1 MITTPNKP
9 NFHIVEAVS
18 ELPNLRG
25 RAEIFC
31 DVETK
36 RVFQHGDI
44 GGMYPWKG
52 DKICGI
58 AISADDERD
67 VWYVP
72 VRHTIP
78 GTAAEDNT
86 GGPWCGV
93 HVKENLPVE
102 NVMRWVTEILT
113 SCDEWINHNVKFDAM
128 FFAVGDGVMFD
139 CRLID
144 TLTLSKLYYSDRFTY
159 DLKTLC
165 RDWLEYATESQDRCK
180 IYRDSIKTKSFADT
194 PIVMLG
200 EYACDDVQMNRELY
214 RFLQKHLKE
223 RDLASGDAH
232 RGLEPQLIETEK
244 LLTPVLFDMEYDG
257 ICIDETA
264 CQIESVKSLRKMI
277 LASEKIESATGSEFT
292 NSNTC
297 LKRILL
303 DQFKLPILLTII
315 EKEDGHFVDTG
326 RPSFAK
332 DAMALYKEHPSVT
345 GDSKIKEIVDHI
357 AAYRIEQQFKSLFL
371 DTFLRLHV
379 GGIMHPNY
387 NQCVRTGRLSCSRP
401 NSQQQNSRSKKLILP
416 HSGEGFFSDDYSQ
429 IEYRL
434 TVHYCRIKSAIE
446 AYINDST
453 TDFHQ
458 WVADLFEIHRK
469 PAKGLN
475 FGVVYG
481 QGKRGVVASLMT
493 DPDIMAK
500 MGTIVNGMVAN
511 GSLSEGLKQIKF
523 QDLCKRH
530 GESAYAE
537 YHATMPEIKKTSDA
551 AKDVAKVRGFVFTAY
566 GRRRYLPGNAA
577 RKAFNSVAQ
586 GCISPD
592 QYILTKEHGYSQI
605 KDCVGPVQ
613 VWNGESFVS
622 GHVVNS
628 GAKKKVQTLFSDNTN
643 IVTSPEH
650 RFYTIPTV
658 GNCKW
663 KTPDQFSKVERVAMS
678 TEMPAWATG
687 RKLESIPTTECP
699 SQPNGVWNTN
709 DYSWEDIASSY
720 DRGLMLGRLASDG
733 TFTNHQAV
741 WLIAEHEKSILPV
754 MEGIIKKTG
763 WKYVV
768 KKKDR
773 RKTGRLPMY
782 HLRVSSVK
790 LKEQL
795 RYLNIKNQVSR
806 YLYSNSEL
814 LVGFLKGFFDGD
826 GTVGSSISLCFGKRH
841 VATCLP
847 DGIQRALRIFGIQSR
862 VHCYSQVVRL
872 HVSTKC
878 SELFRDRI
886 GFLNSTKQNKI
897 GRVVS
902 KKKFHNDIPASIVDF
917 VIPMP
922 GDVEMFDVV
931 DVPQHKFMCEGLIV
945 HNTSADIIKER
956 MVALAPRYNSDTR
969 RMGISPRANV
979 HDELLSGVPLE
990 SLHDLKVQN
999 YMCDMLEDTS
1009 TKFRVPIR
1017 VGLGISAKNWSEA
1030 AGDETTYDAD
1040 GKPIA
1045 GKIH

>member
-1 MITTPNKP
+1 MITIPNKP
-9 NFHIVEAVS
+9 NFHIVEQVS
-18 ELPNLRG
+18 ELPNLRR

-36 RVFQHGDI
+36 KVFQHKDI

-58 AISADDERD
+58 AISAGTGDASGDKDNRD
-67 VWYVP
+67 VFYVP

-78 GTAAEDNT
+78 GTASEDNK
-86 GGPWCGV
+86 WHGV

-102 NVMRWVTEILT
+102 NVMRWSEEILT
-113 SCDEWINHNVKFDAM
+113 SCDDWINHNCKFDAM

-165 RDWLEYATESQDRCK
+165 RDWLEYDTESQDRCQA
-180 IYRDSIKTKSFADT
+180 YRDSIKSKSYADT

-232 RGLEPQLIETEK
+232 RGLEPQIIETEK

-257 ICIDETA
+257 ICVDEGA
-264 CQIESVKSLRKMI
+264 CKVESIKSLRKMI
-277 LASEKIESATGSEFT
+277 LAAEKIESTTGSEFT

-332 DAMALYKEHPSVT
+332 DAMALYKAHPAVT
-345 GDSKIKEIVDHI
+345 GDPKIKEIVDHI
-357 AAYRIEQQFKSLFL
+357 AAYRVESQFKSLFL
-371 DTFLRLHV
+371 DTFLSLHV

-416 HSGEGFFSDDYSQ
+416 HPGEGFFSDDYSQ

-434 TVHYCRIKSAIE
+434 TVHYCRIKTAID
-446 AYINDST
+446 AYINDPT

-481 QGKRGVVASLMT
+481 QGERGVVAALMT

-500 MGTIVNGMVAN
+500 MGAIVNGMVAN
-511 GSLSEGLKQIKF
+511 GSLSPGLKQIKF

-530 GESAYAE
+530 GESAYAK

-551 AKDVAKVRGFVFTAY
+551 ARDVAKVRGFVFTAY

-577 RKAFNSVAQ
+577 RKAFNSIAQ
-586 GCISPD
+586 G
-592 QYILTKEHGYSQI
+592 
-605 KDCVGPVQ
+605 
-613 VWNGESFVS
+613 
-622 GHVVNS
+622 
-628 GAKKKVQTLFSDNTN
+628 
-643 IVTSPEH
+643 
-650 RFYTIPTV
+650 
-658 GNCKW
+658 
-663 KTPDQFSKVERVAMS
+663 
-678 TEMPAWATG
+678 
-687 RKLESIPTTECP
+687 
-699 SQPNGVWNTN
+699 
-709 DYSWEDIASSY
+709 
-720 DRGLMLGRLASDG
+720 
-733 TFTNHQAV
+733 
-741 WLIAEHEKSILPV
+741 
-754 MEGIIKKTG
+754 
-763 WKYVV
+763 
-768 KKKDR
+768 
-773 RKTGRLPMY
+773 
-782 HLRVSSVK
+782 
-790 LKEQL
+790 
-795 RYLNIKNQVSR
+795 
-806 YLYSNSEL
+806 
-814 LVGFLKGFFDGD
+814 
-826 GTVGSSISLCFGKRH
+826 
-841 VATCLP
+841 
-847 DGIQRALRIFGIQSR
+847 
-862 VHCYSQVVRL
+862 
-872 HVSTKC
+872 
-878 SELFRDRI
+878 
-886 GFLNSTKQNKI
+886 
-897 GRVVS
+897 
-902 KKKFHNDIPASIVDF
+902 
-917 VIPMP
+917 
-922 GDVEMFDVV
+922 
-931 DVPQHKFMCEGLIV
+931 
-945 HNTSADIIKER
+945 TSADIIKER
-956 MVALAPRYNSDTR
+956 MVALAPRYNSNTR

-990 SLHDLKVQN
+990 SLRDPKVRD
-999 YMCDMLEDTS
+999 YMCDKLENPRV
-1009 TKFRVPIR
+1009 KFRVPIR

-1030 AGDETTYDAD
+1030 AGDETTLAD
-1040 GKPIA
+1040 GRTINHADLTDSDTPVS
-1045 GKIH
+1045 GKFK

>member
-1 MITTPNKP
+1 MITIPNKP

-31 DVETK
+31 DIESK
-36 RVFQHGDI
+36 RVFQHKDI

-52 DKICGI
+52 DVICGI

-67 VWYVP
+67 VFYVP

-78 GTAAEDNT
+78 GTAAEDNPVYADGT
-86 GGPWCGV
+86 GGAWHGV

-102 NVMRWVTEILT
+102 NVMRWAEEILT

-128 FFAVGDGVMFD
+128 FFAVGDGVTFD

-165 RDWLEYATESQDRCK
+165 RDWLEYDTESQDRCQA
-180 IYRDSIKTKSFADT
+180 YRDSIKTKSYADT

-257 ICIDETA
+257 ICIDESA
-264 CQIESVKSLRKMI
+264 CVVESMKSLRKMI
-277 LASEKIESATGSEFT
+277 LASEKIETATGSEFT

-303 DQFKLPILLTII
+303 DQFKLPVLLTII

-332 DAMALYKEHPSVT
+332 DAMALYKAHPAVT
-345 GDSKIKEIVDHI
+345 SDPKIKEIVDHI
-357 AAYRIEQQFKSLFL
+357 AAYRVESQFKSLFL
-371 DTFLRLHV
+371 DTFLSLHV
-379 GGIMHPNY
+379 DGIVHPNY

-401 NSQQQNSRSKKLILP
+401 NSQQQNDRSKKLILP
-416 HSGEGFFSDDYSQ
+416 HPGEGFFSDDYSQ

-434 TVHYCRIKSAIE
+434 TVHYCRIKSAID
-446 AYINDST
+446 AYINDPH

-458 WVADLFEIHRK
+458 WVADLFGIRRK

-500 MGTIVNGMVAN
+500 MGAIVNGMVAN
-511 GSLSEGLKQIKF
+511 GSLSDGLKQIKF

-530 GESAYAE
+530 GESAYAK

-551 AKDVAKVRGFVFTAY
+551 ARDVAKVRGFVFTAY

-577 RKAFNSVAQ
+577 RKAFNSIAQ
-586 GCISPD
+586 G
-592 QYILTKEHGYSQI
+592 
-605 KDCVGPVQ
+605 
-613 VWNGESFVS
+613 
-622 GHVVNS
+622 
-628 GAKKKVQTLFSDNTN
+628 
-643 IVTSPEH
+643 
-650 RFYTIPTV
+650 
-658 GNCKW
+658 
-663 KTPDQFSKVERVAMS
+663 
-678 TEMPAWATG
+678 
-687 RKLESIPTTECP
+687 
-699 SQPNGVWNTN
+699 
-709 DYSWEDIASSY
+709 
-720 DRGLMLGRLASDG
+720 
-733 TFTNHQAV
+733 
-741 WLIAEHEKSILPV
+741 
-754 MEGIIKKTG
+754 
-763 WKYVV
+763 
-768 KKKDR
+768 
-773 RKTGRLPMY
+773 
-782 HLRVSSVK
+782 
-790 LKEQL
+790 
-795 RYLNIKNQVSR
+795 
-806 YLYSNSEL
+806 
-814 LVGFLKGFFDGD
+814 
-826 GTVGSSISLCFGKRH
+826 
-841 VATCLP
+841 
-847 DGIQRALRIFGIQSR
+847 
-862 VHCYSQVVRL
+862 
-872 HVSTKC
+872 
-878 SELFRDRI
+878 
-886 GFLNSTKQNKI
+886 
-897 GRVVS
+897 
-902 KKKFHNDIPASIVDF
+902 
-917 VIPMP
+917 
-922 GDVEMFDVV
+922 
-931 DVPQHKFMCEGLIV
+931 
-945 HNTSADIIKER
+945 TSADIIKER
-956 MVALAPRYNSDTR
+956 MVALAPRYNLDTR
-969 RMGISPRANV
+969 RMGIKPRANV
-979 HDELLSGVPLE
+979 HDELLSGVPLD
-990 SLHDLKVQN
+990 SLRDPKVQD
-999 YMCDMLEDTS
+999 YMCGMLEDTS

-1030 AGDETTYDAD
+1030 AGDETTLAD
-1040 GKPIA
+1040 GRTIDHADLTDSDTPVSGRFK
-1045 GKIH
+1045 